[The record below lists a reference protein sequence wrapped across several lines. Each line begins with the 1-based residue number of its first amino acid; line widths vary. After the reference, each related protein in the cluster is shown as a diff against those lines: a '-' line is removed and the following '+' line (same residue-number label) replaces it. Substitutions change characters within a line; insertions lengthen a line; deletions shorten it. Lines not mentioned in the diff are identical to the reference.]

1 MAGLRATR
9 KVKQPISYAE
19 PSTKSKLRRGDVL
32 FPKTDADNKKSGV
45 GSGLKTTRSDSPTT
59 DLDRIMEKNYSFNI
73 IITRRSMTI
82 SMWNAYLSFKL
93 IWTGVMLC

>member
-59 DLDRIMEKNYSFNI
+59 DLDRIMEK
-73 IITRRSMTI
+73 ITAST
-82 SMWNAYLSFKL
+82 SSSPD
-93 IWTGVMLC
+93 VQ